1 MSESTRDQGQ
11 RHRFRPALAG
21 RDDPGAVAAADVRAI
36 LARALGLR
44 RLVELAAEVG
54 AGRSDWPAEPARAWP
69 RPRPS

>member
-1 MSESTRDQGQ
+1 VGEPTGDQRQ
-11 RHRFRPALAG
+11 CHHSRPALTG

-44 RLVELAAEVG
+44 RLVELALEVG
-54 AGRSDWPAEPARAWP
+54 AGRTDWPAEASRSWP